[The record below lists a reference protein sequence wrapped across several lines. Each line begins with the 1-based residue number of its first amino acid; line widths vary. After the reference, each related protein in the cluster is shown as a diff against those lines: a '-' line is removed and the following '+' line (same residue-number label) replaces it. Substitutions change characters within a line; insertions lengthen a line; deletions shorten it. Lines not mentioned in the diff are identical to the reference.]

1 MLGSRTPARPSGR
14 RPARGSTRRSARS
27 RLAGA
32 LAALALA
39 VPLAAAVGSVQ
50 VGDLAPRAH
59 AQSTLDQLGPLAG
72 QLGPL
77 AGQLG
82 PLADALRDADPAGE
96 LGPYVTEA
104 LNGINGPIGAPGPPA
119 AVDAPVTC
127 RPAPARPRPV
137 ILVHGTFD
145 NGANTMPR
153 LGEPLRRQ
161 GFCVVAPTLG
171 AYAGN
176 PARGGLDSIVAASG
190 PQLAG
195 VIDHV
200 RAVTGAPQ
208 VDLVGYSQ
216 GAAIAGYTTKVLR
229 PGAVANVV
237 SVGGYWGADNSGLIP
252 HQLPR
257 EIAGLGL
264 WAANLRG
271 LAELSPGSPMITAW
285 YGLDRTP
292 FLPGVGYTLIA
303 TRGDHL
309 LPPERSFVPG
319 PGVRWV
325 VTEDAC
331 GGGPNSHGGMVVDGR
346 THALVAEALGGAAGC

>member
-1 MLGSRTPARPSGR
+1 MSDPRVLRFLRPR
-14 RPARGSTRRSARS
+14 VATL
-27 RLAGA
+27 LAA
-32 LAALALA
+32 AALALPVAVA
-39 VPLAAAVGSVQ
+39 VPALPPGS
-50 VGDLAPRAH
+50 APAPTTPVAH
-59 AQSTLDQLGPLAG
+59 AGPLE
-72 QLGPL
+72 
-77 AGQLG
+77 
-82 PLADALRDADPAGE
+82 DAVDTLDPAGE
-96 LGPYVTEA
+96 LGPYVREA
-104 LNGINGPIGAPGPPA
+104 LDGVNGPLGAPGPPA
-119 AVDAPVTC
+119 AVDTPVDC
-127 RPAPARPRPV
+127 RPTPAHPRPV

-145 NGANTMPR
+145 NGPDTMPR

-176 PARGGLDSIVAASG
+176 PARGGLDSIVGASG

-200 RAVTGAPQ
+200 QAVTGAEQ

-229 PGAVANVV
+229 PGAVGRVV

-252 HQLPR
+252 HQLPG
-257 EIAGLGL
+257 EVAGAGL

-271 LAELSPGSPMITAW
+271 LAELASGNPMLTAW
-285 YGLDRTP
+285 YGPDRTP

-319 PGVRWV
+319 PGVQWRV
-325 VTEDAC
+325 SEDAC
-331 GGGPNSHGGMVVDGR
+331 GGEPTSHGGMAVDPR
-346 THALVAEALGGAAGC
+346 THALVAGALGGAGGC

>member
-1 MLGSRTPARPSGR
+1 MTGSRR
-14 RPARGSTRRSARS
+14 RPHRSVRS

-32 LAALALA
+32 VAAAALGIP
-39 VPLAAAVGSVQ
+39 VAAASGSIVT
-50 VGDLAPRAH
+50 APV
-59 AQSTLDQLGPLAG
+59 AQAGPVEDAIQALDPT
-72 QLGPL
+72 
-77 AGQLG
+77 
-82 PLADALRDADPAGE
+82 GE

-104 LNGINGPIGAPGPPA
+104 LGGINGPLGAPGPPA
-119 AVDAPVTC
+119 PVDAPINC
-127 RPAPARPRPV
+127 RPTAAHPRPV

-145 NGANTMPR
+145 NGPNTVSR
-153 LGEPLRRQ
+153 LGAPLRRQ

-171 AYAGN
+171 AYVGN
-176 PARGGLDSIVAASG
+176 PARGGLDSIAGASG

-195 VIDHV
+195 VIDRV
-200 RAVTGAPQ
+200 RAVTGAAQ

-216 GAAIAGYTTKVLR
+216 GASIAGYTTKVLR
-229 PGAVANVV
+229 PGAVGRVV

-257 EIAGLGL
+257 EAAGAAL

-271 LAELSPGSPMITAW
+271 LAELSPGSPVLTAW

-319 PGVRWV
+319 PGVQWR

-331 GGGPNSHGGMVVDGR
+331 GGGPNSHGGMAVDSR
-346 THALVAEALGGAAGC
+346 THSLVARALGGSGRC

>member
-1 MLGSRTPARPSGR
+1 MLGSRTP
-14 RPARGSTRRSARS
+14 TRVRS
-27 RLAGA
+27 RFARV
-32 LAALALA
+32 LAAAALA
-39 VPLAAAVGSVQ
+39 VPLVLAGSAGPTAPAAVAGPVEDGLSALAR
-50 VGDLAPRAH
+50 DL
-59 AQSTLDQLGPLAG
+59 
-72 QLGPL
+72 
-77 AGQLG
+77 
-82 PLADALRDADPAGE
+82 DPTGE
-96 LGPYVTEA
+96 LAPYVTEA
-104 LNGINGPIGAPGPPA
+104 LNGINGPLGAPGPPA
-119 AVDAPVTC
+119 AVDVPVNC
-127 RPAPARPRPV
+127 RPTAARPRPV

-145 NGANTMPR
+145 SGANTSPR

-161 GFCVVAPTLG
+161 GFCVISPTLG

-176 PARGGLDSIVAASG
+176 PARGGLDSIAAASG

-200 RAVTGAPQ
+200 RAVTGAGQ

-216 GAAIAGYTTKVLR
+216 GASIAGYTTKVLR
-229 PGAVANVV
+229 PGAVGRVV

-252 HQLPR
+252 HQLP
-257 EIAGLGL
+257 AGAAGAAL

-271 LAELSPGSPMITAW
+271 IAELSPGSPMLTAW

-325 VTEDAC
+325 IPEDAC
-331 GGGPNSHGGMVVDGR
+331 GGGPATHGGMVVDWR
-346 THALVAEALGGAAGC
+346 THTLVTQALGGAGGC